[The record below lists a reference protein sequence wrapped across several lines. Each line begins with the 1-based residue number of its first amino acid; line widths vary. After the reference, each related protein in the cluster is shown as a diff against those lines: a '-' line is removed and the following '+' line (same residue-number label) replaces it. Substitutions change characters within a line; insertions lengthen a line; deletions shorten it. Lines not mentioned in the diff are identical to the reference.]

1 MFLTKKKLRRSPRNL
16 PPRKLLPLS
25 SSSQRKERRRRK
37 NLPRSLR
44 KSQKTPTLVEAVTK
58 LLTMDL
64 TKLSSYLLADV
75 NFVQKLEPS
84 WLH

>member
-1 MFLTKKKLRRSPRNL
+1 MFLTKKKPKRSSRNL
-16 PPRKLLPLS
+16 LPRKLLPLS

-44 KSQKTPTLVEAVTK
+44 KSQKTLTLVEVVTK

-64 TKLSSYLLADV
+64 TKLSSY
-75 NFVQKLEPS
+75 
-84 WLH
+84 